1 MHPYFVA
8 SILVGS
14 VAVAYGAYLIYK
26 EMSEDAFH
34 VYNSNERAY
43 ARGCK
48 GDEEEESVV
57 GSEKQGLRRRKKSNA
72 QSIEEDEQDLLDKYS
87 YLNALEQEIERKK
100 QVLADEERI
109 LSEKEQEIQNRKQYL
124 QSVSSRSS
132 SNTDLSPL
140 VSQRKASIAS
150 SNTSTSEIIT
160 NDLHDQPVLIQGE
173 FPVTQDPPKSVIS
186 IQTVSSVE
194 ENRPINK
201 SSDAAAQSI
210 LSQHLSKISHRQQS
224 LSDLF
229 PSTIIQNSDSA
240 ANLTKIN
247 PSSRSERNVYQLDN
261 PPYAAKSIA
270 SEETW
275 SEIDSV
281 LSENIESVMSS
292 ALDIDMDEV
301 DVIEH

>member
-26 EMSEDAFH
+26 EISEEALY
-34 VYNSNERAY
+34 VPNELAY
-43 ARGCK
+43 TRGRK
-48 GDEEEESVV
+48 GEEESSVV
-57 GSEKQGLRRRKKSNA
+57 GSEKQGLRRRRKSNS
-72 QSIEEDEQDLLDKYS
+72 QSIEEDEQELLDRYS

-100 QVLADEERI
+100 QQLVDEERI

-150 SNTSTSEIIT
+150 SNTSTGEIIT
-160 NDLHDQPVLIQGE
+160 NELLDQPVLIQGT
-173 FPVTQDPPKSVIS
+173 FPVTPDPPKSVIS

-194 ENRPINK
+194 ESQPINK

-210 LSQHLSKISHRQQS
+210 LSQHLSNISYQQQS
-224 LSDLF
+224 PSDPD
-229 PSTIIQNSDSA
+229 PSTFIQNTELA

-247 PSSRSERNVYQLDN
+247 PSSSRSEQNVYQLNN
-261 PPYAAKSIA
+261 PPYAAKSII